1 MDVVAAASPDGQSGH
16 CQRRRRKQS
25 DARSHGLR
33 KDRQEAGRRY
43 CCWSRMVG
51 ACWKLSTAADKIL
64 GAGSGWFYCS
74 LDGSKMV
81 TRCRLEATH
90 GDAAGAMGNAGH
102 KFVQQGCWHE
112 GAAGGL
118 LPPPDENYGDK
129 NTLRGRWRRGT
140 SHRSEPAR
148 SWSQPIGAI
157 PGKGCRRTPLA
168 GRTGLTIRAA
178 IWRLAGGLAFWPS
191 HPSTGRTTGAAWA
204 MQADGHGRTGPCG
217 GAGKSGR

>member
-1 MDVVAAASPDGQSGH
+1 
-16 CQRRRRKQS
+16 
-25 DARSHGLR
+25 
-33 KDRQEAGRRY
+33 
-43 CCWSRMVG
+43 MVG
-51 ACWKLSTAADKIL
+51 TCWKLSTAADRIL

-81 TRCRLEATH
+81 TRCGLEATH

-129 NTLRGRWRRGT
+129 NTPRGRWRRGR
-140 SHRSEPAR
+140 SHQSKPTR

-157 PGKGCRRTPLA
+157 PDEGCRRTPLA

-178 IWRLAGGLAFWPS
+178 IWRLAGGPVFWQAD
-191 HPSTGRTTGAAWA
+191 TGRRRARAGAAAGAGSDGIPHSAAWA
-204 MQADGHGRTGPCG
+204 VQADGHGQTGPCG
-217 GAGKSGR
+217 GAGGGCR